1 MTRAKLYACVSRD
14 GVESR
19 TPCLLPPTILDRM
32 SRKAATTN
40 NESNWVKVA
49 DTDEL
54 WSPASSQPEPV
65 ADPSP
70 ALLPTHEMAWEA
82 FERLVLAMAR
92 YIEGAFDVRI
102 YGKRGQRQH
111 GIDIVGFFP
120 LPRQPSVYQGKREEA
135 FGAGALEAA
144 VEQFTGDRRPFG
156 ADRIVVAVAPEARD
170 TATIEKLHELRSRH
184 PDLQIDLWDRN
195 EISEQL
201 RKQPYLVARFSG
213 TATAAAFC
221 DQPQPVVATGV
232 SSIEADA
239 VLRGPVAHLG
249 LQDKLRRASELRTEQ
264 PSESA
269 DAYADVADRL
279 EAAGFRPHADV
290 VRDLE
295 AGALQLAGRLN
306 EEAWVRIALGWRQLT
321 AGDAFSAKMQVREVV
336 QRSHQPDDVRRGL
349 EALGAAVGVQS
360 EYHVKFEDMVEAFDA
375 LHPTD
380 RHFVDAALVLG
391 EHAIA
396 RRRPD
401 FVASRA
407 ERLRE
412 AADSLPST
420 VEGERDAA
428 RLRMCIADSTGEWEP
443 FASSARTT
451 YSPSTTPWI
460 LARHARHLALE
471 PNAEASIS
479 RYLDAIERACI
490 EGLNDDAA
498 DWLYAMRDVRVW
510 AGMVD
515 GNINDPHRHAQALRA
530 AGSGTVLRESYP
542 ARERGLNQLR
552 ERKWPDALESLHRY
566 VWRATVVADLGGEVE
581 GNELLADV
589 FQATGRVL
597 EATRHYVISGQSK
610 KLDSLAASLPEQSID
625 VSTDLL
631 TPRPWER
638 AAAYKFIETAADLVA
653 DSAAI
658 DWCTAALNE
667 VLTGGPPSRSLA
679 ANPWLAAF
687 LAFGRLSA
695 IASEDEGA
703 RFIEYAAPLVPRE
716 PKHYRFT
723 DEAHVRALIGI
734 ARKHLGLAPR
744 AIEQLLSALAADQ
757 RMADIVLSEADDLLR
772 ADPDRT
778 GELVGGVATNGNFH
792 AALAVVIAGGATA
805 AAVPEARR
813 RFEAA
818 IAPRERKP
826 GVMTFGTLLPD
837 TARLVTVLPN
847 EDRVRF
853 ARAMLERAGDDED
866 TPHNRQDALLA
877 LRPIASD
884 LADDVRD
891 ELFDSVV
898 PFAEGKVVAS
908 QEPLFPGADDPL
920 GRFRFS
926 LGDVSLKNAGLL
938 AAAALVRSAEQ
949 AQQIHRVATR
959 NLRQA
964 DHAGANVIAHALGG
978 LPREYLEMSPAEMAR
993 HANEWLR
1000 ALGAVVW
1007 SESPDDEEIGLELA
1021 HDSSPHVRRSLAAN
1035 LTSDFR
1041 HAGVRAVL
1049 SRDPRRSVRMKVESP
1064 AGATDIS
1071 GYR

>member
-1 MTRAKLYACVSRD
+1 M
-14 GVESR
+14 E
-19 TPCLLPPTILDRM
+19 
-32 SRKAATTN
+32 
-40 NESNWVKVA
+40 
-49 DTDEL
+49 
-54 WSPASSQPEPV
+54 
-65 ADPSP
+65 
-70 ALLPTHEMAWEA
+70 WEA

-92 YIEGAFDVRI
+92 YIDGAFDVRI

-120 LPRQPSVYQGKREEA
+120 SPRQPSVYQGKREER
-135 FGAGALEAA
+135 FGAAALEAA
-144 VEQFTGDRRPFG
+144 VERYTGDRRPFG
-156 ADRIVVAVAPEARD
+156 SDRIVVAVAPEARD
-170 TATIEKLHELRSRH
+170 TATIEKLDELRSRH
-184 PDLQIDLWDRN
+184 PGLHIDLWDRN

-201 RKQPYLVARFSG
+201 RKQPYLVARFFG
-213 TATAAAFC
+213 AATAAAFC
-221 DQPQPVVATGV
+221 DVPQPAAATGV

-269 DAYADVADRL
+269 DIFADVADRL
-279 EAAGFRPHADV
+279 EAAGFRPHAAV

-295 AGALQLAGRLN
+295 AAALQLAGRRN
-306 EEAWVRIALGWRQLT
+306 EEAWVRIALGWRQLA
-321 AGDAFSAKMQVREVV
+321 AGDAFSAKVQVREVL
-336 QRSHQPDDVRRGL
+336 QRSDQPDDVRRCL
-349 EALGAAVGVQS
+349 EALAAAVGVQS
-360 EYHVKFEDMVEAFDA
+360 EYHVKLEDLVEAFDA

-380 RHFVDAALVLG
+380 RHFVDAALVLS

-401 FVASRA
+401 LVSSRA
-407 ERLRE
+407 GRLRE
-412 AADSLPST
+412 AADSLPAT

-443 FASSARTT
+443 FASSARIT

-471 PNAEASIS
+471 PDAEASIS

-566 VWRATVVADLGGEVE
+566 VWRAAVVADLGGEVE
-581 GNELLADV
+581 GNELLGDV
-589 FQATGRVL
+589 FRATGRML
-597 EATRHYVISGQSK
+597 EAMRHYVISGQSK
-610 KLDSLAASLPEQSID
+610 KLESLAASLPEQSID
-625 VSTDLL
+625 VSTDFL

-638 AAAYKFIETAADLVA
+638 AAAYKFVEMAADLIA
-653 DSAAI
+653 DPTAV
-658 DWCTAALNE
+658 DWCTAALHE
-667 VLTGGPPSRSLA
+667 VLTGSPPSRPFA

-687 LAFGRLSA
+687 LAFGRLSTL
-695 IASEDEGA
+695 ASEDQAA
-703 RFIEYAAPLVPRE
+703 RFIEYAAPLVARE

-723 DEAHVRALIGI
+723 DEAHMRALIGI
-734 ARKHLGLAPR
+734 ARQHPGLAPQ
-744 AIEQLLSALAADQ
+744 AMEQLLSALATDQ

-772 ADPDRT
+772 AHPDRT
-778 GELVGGVATNGNFH
+778 VELVKDAAKDGNFH

-805 AAVPEARR
+805 AAVSEARR
-813 RFEAA
+813 RFDAA
-818 IAPRERKP
+818 TAPRERKP
-826 GVMTFGTLLPD
+826 GVLTFGTLLPD
-837 TARLVTVLPN
+837 TALLVTVLPG

-853 ARAMLERAGDDED
+853 ARTMLERAGDDED

-891 ELFDSVV
+891 ELFESVV
-898 PFAEGKVVAS
+898 PFAEGKVEAS
-908 QEPLFPGADDPL
+908 QQPLFPGSDDPL
-920 GRFRFS
+920 ARFRFS

-938 AAAALVRSAEQ
+938 AAAALAHSPDQ
-949 AQQIHRVATR
+949 AQQVHRVATR

-964 DHAGANVIAHALGG
+964 DDAGANVIAHALGA
-978 LPREYLEMSPAEMAR
+978 LPREDLEMTPAEMAR
-993 HANEWLR
+993 HPNEWLR

-1007 SESPDDEEIGLELA
+1007 AESPNDEEIGLELA
-1021 HDSSPHVRRSLAAN
+1021 RDSSPRVRRSLAAN
-1035 LTSDFR
+1035 LTSDVR
-1041 HAGVRAVL
+1041 LAGVRAIL
-1049 SRDPRRSVRMKVESP
+1049 SVDPRRSVRLKVESL
-1064 AGATDIS
+1064 ARAD
-1071 GYR
+1071 R